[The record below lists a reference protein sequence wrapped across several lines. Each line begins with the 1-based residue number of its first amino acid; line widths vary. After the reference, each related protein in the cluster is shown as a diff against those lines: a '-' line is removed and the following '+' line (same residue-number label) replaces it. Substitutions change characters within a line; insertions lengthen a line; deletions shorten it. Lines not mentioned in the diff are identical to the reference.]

1 MSDIHK
7 AMVAIAKEIA
17 AEGIGKSRKN
27 VQQGY
32 NFRGVDEVMNTFSPI
47 LSKNSVYVIPKYHN
61 RQFFERTTMKGGVLF
76 YVLVEGEFTFMH
88 EDGSSIIVG
97 PFFGEAMDS
106 ADKATNKA
114 MAVAYKY
121 AMFQTF
127 CVPLEG
133 VTGGDADLQTPEIRP
148 ADHAGRPMDGVWEGL
163 DADEQAWL
171 TDVAKEVA
179 QLIDSG
185 DMESAVDKIKSQN
198 FCADEKAA
206 IWTRFNSKQRT
217 ALKKASV

>member
-47 LSKNSVYVIPKYHN
+47 LSKNSVYVIPKYQN

-76 YVLVEGEFTFMH
+76 YVLVEGEFTFTH

-133 VTGGDADLQTPEIRP
+133 VTGGDADLQTHEIRP
-148 ADHAGRPMDGVWEGL
+148 NDNAGRPMDGVWDGL

-171 TDVAKEVA
+171 TDVAQEVV

-185 DMESAVDKIKSQN
+185 DVESAVDKIKSQN
-198 FCADEKAA
+198 FSTDEKAA
-206 IWTRFNSKQRT
+206 IWTRFSSKQRT

>member
-47 LSKNSVYVIPKYHN
+47 LSKNSVYVIPKYQN

-133 VTGGDADLQTPEIRP
+133 VTGGDADLQTHEIRP
-148 ADHAGRPMDGVWEGL
+148 NDNAGRPMDGVWEGL

-171 TDVAKEVA
+171 TDVAQEVV

-185 DMESAVDKIKSQN
+185 DVESAVDKIRSQN
-198 FCADEKAA
+198 FSTDEKAA
-206 IWTRFNSKQRT
+206 IWTRFSSKQRT

>member
-1 MSDIHK
+1 MTDIHK

-47 LSKNSVYVIPKYHN
+47 LSKNSVYVIPKYQN

-76 YVLVEGEFTFMH
+76 YVLVEGEFTFTH

-133 VTGGDADLQTPEIRP
+133 VTGGDADLQTHEIRP
-148 ADHAGRPMDGVWEGL
+148 NDNAGRPMDGVWDGL

-171 TDVAKEVA
+171 TDVAQEVV

-185 DMESAVDKIKSQN
+185 DVESAVDKIKSQN
-198 FCADEKAA
+198 FSTDEKAA
-206 IWTRFNSKQRT
+206 IWTRFSSKQRT